1 MKYPT
6 RALVFLGLALCA
18 GMVFGQGLTTG
29 VLSGVVTD
37 ADNAVL
43 PGVNVEAVHTPTGT
57 RYSAQTGGDGRFSMQ
72 NVRPGPY
79 IVTVTLEGF
88 HPQEVTDPVV
98 TLGEAMVLAFRLE
111 LETVTETVTVV
122 GESNPLITPS
132 RTGNASNIST
142 GQIENLPNIDRGFN
156 SFARLNPFM
165 VPAAENEDPDAIS
178 VAGRSTRFNN
188 IQIDGAVNNDLF
200 GLADSGT
207 PGGQTETPPIS
218 LDAVAEMKLV
228 VADFDVR
235 NGGFTGGSIN
245 AITRNG
251 TNAFKGSVFYYS
263 LDDSLVGDGKEVLGE
278 PGVFDEEQYGFRIGG
293 PIMKDKVFFFA
304 NGEIGERNTATG
316 WSLDGSTGQCFGG
329 CDPFVQEQAARFKEI
344 LQSRYGFDPGPF
356 NELVRPTASDRW
368 FLRFDF
374 NAGTRHQIT
383 ARWNYVDAANLINRP
398 SSSTYEWDSE
408 AYDISNK
415 TNSLVAAVNSTFGS
429 NKFNEFRLTYQTV
442 EDRRP
447 PVSTFPWIEVE
458 DLNRDLGFFE
468 EFEAGSEPFS
478 VRNALDQNVIE
489 LTDNFTWLMGNHTL
503 TIGTHNEFFNF
514 DNLFIQNAFGAYEYR
529 DMAAFEAGLARRYRW
544 TFVNPGQS
552 ASQKFDVNQWGFY
565 GGDQWAVKSN
575 LTLTYGLRLDIPF
588 FPDEPSFNPFTVET
602 YGVSTSNM
610 PDGEQLWQP
619 RFGFNWDISNNGQQ
633 QLRGGLGVFAGRT
646 PYVWIS
652 NQYARTGI
660 EQTFVEATGAISFE
674 PDPFNQ
680 PPQDAIGS
688 ASFGEFNL
696 IDPNFKF
703 PQVMRY
709 NLAYDRQ
716 LPWWDLVGSA
726 ELIYTDSIEEIDY
739 KDLNI
744 TETGE
749 TVPFDGRPVFTR
761 VDSDVSGAYYIT
773 NTDQGESTNFAL
785 KLEKP
790 YRGGVWGFVS
800 FAYGDSQVV
809 NDGTS
814 SRAVSN
820 FQFNEQL
827 NPNDAVSAT
836 SDFSV
841 LHRFNFS
848 IAYRFNDN
856 GRWPTTVSAF
866 YNLQSGRPYSY
877 IYDDQPFPGTINGDR
892 YFDNDLFYVPAG
904 PDDVEITN
912 GTWEQLDAFIRSEE
926 CLNSKRGGIAERN
939 DCDSPWFHTL
949 DIHLAQDIPIKGTH
963 LQVTFDLLNFM
974 NLLDKEAGSVS
985 YANFNT
991 LDPVSYDGVNDAG
1004 KPIYT
1009 LDRVITDPDDNNK
1022 YDFHSLQSRWRAKW
1036 GIRWTF

>member
-18 GMVFGQGLTTG
+18 SLAFGQGLTTG

-43 PGVNVEAVHTPTGT
+43 PGVTVEAVHIDTGT
-57 RYSAQTGGDGRFSMQ
+57 RYSGQTGGDGQFSFQ

-79 IVTVTLEGF
+79 VVSASLEGF
-88 HPQEVTDPVV
+88 HPQEITDSIV
-98 TLGEAMVLAFRLE
+98 TLGETTVLSFRLE

-142 GQIENLPNIDRGFN
+142 GQIESLPNIDRGFN
-156 SFARLNPFM
+156 DFARLNPFM
-165 VPAAENEDPDAIS
+165 VPQAENEDPDAIS

-218 LDAVAEMKLV
+218 MDAVAEMKLV
-228 VADFDVR
+228 VADYDVR

-251 TNAFKGSVFYYS
+251 TNAFKGSVFYYA
-263 LDDSLVGDGKEVLGE
+263 LDQDLVGDGKEELGE
-278 PGVFDEEQYGFRIGG
+278 PGQFDEEQYGFRIGG
-293 PIMKDKVFFFA
+293 PMIKDKAFFFA

-316 WSLDGSTGQCFGG
+316 WSLDGASGQCFGG
-329 CDPFVQEQAARFKEI
+329 CDPFVQAQAARFKNI
-344 LQSRYGFDPGPF
+344 LQSRYGFDPGPL
-356 NELVRPTASDRW
+356 NELVRPTSSDRW

-374 NAGTRHQIT
+374 NAGTQHQIT

-398 SSSTYEWDSE
+398 GSSTYEWDSE
-408 AYDISNK
+408 GYDINNK

-447 PVSTFPWIEVE
+447 PVSVFPWIEVE
-458 DLNRDLGFFE
+458 DLNRDLGYFE

-514 DNLFIQNAFGAYEYR
+514 DNLFIQNAFGAYEFSNM
-529 DMAAFEAGLARRYRW
+529 DDFEAGTAWRYRW

-552 ASQKFDVNQWGFY
+552 ESQKFDVSQWGFY
-565 GGDQWAVKSN
+565 GGDQWAVKPN
-575 LTLTYGLRLDIPF
+575 LTLTYGLRVDIPF
-588 FPDEPSFNPFTVET
+588 FPDEPSYNQFTVDT
-602 YGVSTSNM
+602 YGVATNNM

-619 RFGFNWDISNNGQQ
+619 RFGFNWDVGNDGQQ

-660 EQTFVEATGAISFE
+660 EQTFVEARGEISFN
-674 PDPFNQ
+674 PDPFGQ
-680 PPQDAIGS
+680 PPEDAAGALS
-688 ASFGEFNL
+688 TGEFNL
-696 IDPNFKF
+696 IDPGFKF
-703 PQVMRY
+703 PQVVRY

-716 LPWWDLVGSA
+716 LPWWDLVGTA
-726 ELIYTDSIEEIDY
+726 ELIYTDSLEEIDY

-749 TVPFDGRPVFTR
+749 TIPFDGRPLFTR
-761 VDSDVSGAYYIT
+761 VDPDVSGAYFIT
-773 NTDQGESTNFAL
+773 NTDRGDSTNFAL

-790 YRGGVWGFVS
+790 YRGGMWGFVS
-800 FAYGDSQVV
+800 YAYGDSNVV

-820 FQFNEQL
+820 FQYNEQL
-827 NPNDAVSAT
+827 NPNDAIASR

-841 LHRFNFS
+841 EHRFNAS
-848 IAYRFNDN
+848 VAYRFNDN
-856 GRWPTTVSAF
+856 SRWPTTVSAF

-877 IYDDQPFPGTINGDR
+877 IYGSQNFRSINQDN
-892 YFDNDLFYVPAG
+892 YYSNDLLYVPAG

-912 GTWEQLDAFIRSEE
+912 GTWAELDAFISSEE
-926 CLNSKRGGIAERN
+926 CLNSNRGGIVKRN
-939 DCDSPWFHTL
+939 DCDAPWIHTL
-949 DIHLAQDIPIKGTH
+949 DIHLAQDIPIKNTH
-963 LQVTFDLLNFM
+963 IQVTFDILNFM
-974 NLLDKEAGSVS
+974 NLLDSESGSVS

-991 LDPVSYDGVNDAG
+991 LTPISYDGINDAG
-1004 KPIYT
+1004 KPIYE
-1009 LDRVITDPDDNNK
+1009 LDRVITDPDNNNK
-1022 YDFHSLQSRWRAKW
+1022 YDFHSLQSRWRMKW

>member
-18 GMVFGQGLTTG
+18 GLAFGQGLTTG
-29 VLSGVVTD
+29 VLTGVVTD

-43 PGVNVEAVHTPTGT
+43 PGVTVEAVHIDTGT
-57 RYSAQTGGDGRFSMQ
+57 RYSGQTGGDGQFSFQ

-79 IVTVTLEGF
+79 LVSASLEGF
-88 HPQEVTDPVV
+88 HPQEVADSTV
-98 TLGEAMVLAFRLE
+98 TLGETTVLSFRLE

-142 GQIENLPNIDRGFN
+142 GQIESLPNIDRGFN
-156 SFARLNPFM
+156 DFARLNPFM
-165 VPAAENEDPDAIS
+165 VPSAENEDPDAIS

-218 LDAVAEMKLV
+218 MDAVAEMKLV
-228 VADFDVR
+228 VADYDVR

-251 TNAFKGSVFYYS
+251 TNAFKGSVFYYA
-263 LDDSLVGDGKEVLGE
+263 LDQDLVGDGKEELGE
-278 PGVFDEEQYGFRIGG
+278 PGQFDEEQYGFRIGG
-293 PIMKDKVFFFA
+293 PMIKDKAFFFA

-316 WSLDGSTGQCFGG
+316 WSLDGASGQCFGG
-329 CDPFVQEQAARFKEI
+329 CDPYVQEQAARFKNI
-344 LQSRYGFDPGPF
+344 LQSRYGFDPGPLS
-356 NELVRPTASDRW
+356 ELVRPTSSDRW

-374 NAGTRHQIT
+374 NAGTQHQIT

-398 SSSTYEWDSE
+398 GSSTYEWDSE
-408 AYDISNK
+408 GYDINNK

-447 PVSTFPWIEVE
+447 PVSVFPWIEVE
-458 DLNRDLGFFE
+458 DLNRDLGYFE

-478 VRNALDQNVIE
+478 VRNALDQNVLE

-514 DNLFIQNAFGAYEYR
+514 DNLFIQNAFGAYEFSNM
-529 DMAAFEAGLARRYRW
+529 DDFEAGTAWRYRW
-544 TFVNPGQS
+544 TFVNEGQS
-552 ASQKFDVNQWGFY
+552 ESQKFDVNQWGFY
-565 GGDQWAVKSN
+565 GGDQWAVKPN
-575 LTLTYGLRLDIPF
+575 LTLTYGLRVDIPF
-588 FPDEPSFNPFTVET
+588 FPDEPSYNQFTVDT
-602 YGVSTSNM
+602 YGVATNNM

-619 RFGFNWDISNNGQQ
+619 RFGFNWDVGNDGQQ

-660 EQTFVEATGAISFE
+660 EQTFVEARGAISFN
-674 PDPFNQ
+674 PDPFGQ
-680 PPQDAIGS
+680 PPEDAAGALS
-688 ASFGEFNL
+688 TGEFNL
-696 IDPNFKF
+696 IDPGFKF
-703 PQVMRY
+703 PQVVRY

-716 LPWWDLVGSA
+716 LPWWDLVGTA
-726 ELIYTDSIEEIDY
+726 ELIYTDSLEEIDY

-744 TETGE
+744 TEAGE
-749 TVPFDGRPVFTR
+749 SIPFDGRPVFTR
-761 VDSDVSGAYYIT
+761 VDPDVSGAYYIT
-773 NTDQGESTNFAL
+773 NTDRGDSTNFAL

-790 YRGGVWGFVS
+790 YRGGMWGFVS
-800 FAYGDSQVV
+800 YAYGDSNVV

-820 FQFNEQL
+820 FQYNEQL
-827 NPNDAVSAT
+827 NPNDAIASR

-841 LHRFNFS
+841 EHRFNAS
-848 IAYRFNDN
+848 VAYRFNDN
-856 GRWPTTVSAF
+856 SRWPTTVSAF

-877 IYDDQPFPGTINGDR
+877 IYGSQNFRSINQDN
-892 YFDNDLFYVPAG
+892 YYSNDLVYVPAG

-912 GTWEQLDAFIRSEE
+912 GTWAELDAFISSEE
-926 CLNSKRGGIAERN
+926 CLNSKRGGIVKRN
-939 DCDSPWFHTL
+939 DCDAPWFHTL
-949 DIHLAQDIPIKGTH
+949 DIHLAQDIPIKNTH
-963 LQVTFDLLNFM
+963 IQVTFDILNFM
-974 NLLDKEAGSVS
+974 NLLDSEAGSVS

-991 LDPVSYDGVNDAG
+991 LTPISYDGINDAG
-1004 KPIYT
+1004 KPIYE
-1009 LDRVITDPDDNNK
+1009 LDRVITDPDNNNK
-1022 YDFHSLQSRWRAKW
+1022 YDFHSLQSRWRMKW

>member
-18 GMVFGQGLTTG
+18 SLAFGQGLTTG

-43 PGVNVEAVHTPTGT
+43 PGVTVEAVHIDTGT
-57 RYSAQTGGDGRFSMQ
+57 RYSGQTGGDGQFSFQ

-79 IVTVTLEGF
+79 VVSASLEGF
-88 HPQEVTDPVV
+88 HPQEITDSIV
-98 TLGEAMVLAFRLE
+98 TLGETTVLSFRLE

-142 GQIENLPNIDRGFN
+142 GQIESLPNIDRGFN
-156 SFARLNPFM
+156 DFARLNPFM
-165 VPAAENEDPDAIS
+165 VPQAENEDPDAIS

-218 LDAVAEMKLV
+218 MDAVAEMKLV
-228 VADFDVR
+228 VADYDVR

-251 TNAFKGSVFYYS
+251 TNAFKGSVFYYA
-263 LDDSLVGDGKEVLGE
+263 LDQDLVGDGKEELGE
-278 PGVFDEEQYGFRIGG
+278 PGQFDEEQYGFRIGG
-293 PIMKDKVFFFA
+293 PMIKDKAFFFA

-316 WSLDGSTGQCFGG
+316 WSLDGASGQCFGG
-329 CDPFVQEQAARFKEI
+329 CDPFVQAQAARFKNI
-344 LQSRYGFDPGPF
+344 LQSRYGFDPGPL
-356 NELVRPTASDRW
+356 NELVRPTSSDRW

-374 NAGTRHQIT
+374 NAGTQHQIT

-398 SSSTYEWDSE
+398 GSSTYEWDSE
-408 AYDISNK
+408 GYDINNK

-447 PVSTFPWIEVE
+447 PVSVFPWIEVE
-458 DLNRDLGFFE
+458 DLNRDLGYFE

-514 DNLFIQNAFGAYEYR
+514 DNLFIQNAFGAYEFSNM
-529 DMAAFEAGLARRYRW
+529 DDFEAGTAWRYRW

-552 ASQKFDVNQWGFY
+552 ESQKFDVSQWGFY
-565 GGDQWAVKSN
+565 GGDQWAVKPN
-575 LTLTYGLRLDIPF
+575 LTLTYGLRVDIPF
-588 FPDEPSFNPFTVET
+588 FPDEPSYNQFTVDT
-602 YGVSTSNM
+602 YGVATNNM

-619 RFGFNWDISNNGQQ
+619 RFGFNWDVGNDGQQ

-660 EQTFVEATGAISFE
+660 EQTFVEARGEISFN
-674 PDPFNQ
+674 PDPFGQ
-680 PPQDAIGS
+680 PPEDAAGALS
-688 ASFGEFNL
+688 TGEFNL
-696 IDPNFKF
+696 IDPGFKF
-703 PQVMRY
+703 PQVVRY

-716 LPWWDLVGSA
+716 LPWWDLVGTA
-726 ELIYTDSIEEIDY
+726 ELIYTDSLEEIDY

-749 TVPFDGRPVFTR
+749 TIPFDGRPLFTR
-761 VDSDVSGAYYIT
+761 VDPDVSGAYFIT
-773 NTDQGESTNFAL
+773 NTDRGDSTNFAL

-790 YRGGVWGFVS
+790 YRGGMWGFVS
-800 FAYGDSQVV
+800 YAYGDSNVV

-820 FQFNEQL
+820 FQYNEQL
-827 NPNDAVSAT
+827 NPNDAIASR

-841 LHRFNFS
+841 EHRFNAS
-848 IAYRFNDN
+848 VAYRFNDN
-856 GRWPTTVSAF
+856 SRWPTTVSAF

-877 IYDDQPFPGTINGDR
+877 IYGSQNFRSINQDN
-892 YFDNDLFYVPAG
+892 YYSNDLLYVPAG

-912 GTWEQLDAFIRSEE
+912 GTWAELDAFISSEE
-926 CLNSKRGGIAERN
+926 CLNSNRGGIVKRN
-939 DCDSPWFHTL
+939 DCDAPWIHTL
-949 DIHLAQDIPIKGTH
+949 DIHLAQDIPIKNTH
-963 LQVTFDLLNFM
+963 IQVTFDILNFM
-974 NLLDKEAGSVS
+974 NLLDRNAGSVS

-991 LDPVSYDGVNDAG
+991 LTPISYDGINDAG
-1004 KPIYT
+1004 KPIYE
-1009 LDRVITDPDDNNK
+1009 LDRVITDPDNNNK
-1022 YDFHSLQSRWRAKW
+1022 YDFHSLQSRWRMKW

>member
-43 PGVNVEAVHTPTGT
+43 PGVSVEAVHIDTGT
-57 RYSAQTGGDGRFSMQ
+57 RYSGQTGADGRFSFQ
-72 NVRPGPY
+72 NVRPGSY
-79 IVTVTLEGF
+79 IVTTALEGF

-98 TLGEAMVLAFRLE
+98 ALGEATVLSFRLE

-132 RTGNASNIST
+132 RTGNASNVST
-142 GQIENLPNIDRGFN
+142 QQIQSLPNIDRGFN
-156 SFARLNPFM
+156 DFARLNPFM
-165 VPAAENEDPDAIS
+165 VPQAENEDPDAIS

-218 LDAVAEMKLV
+218 MDAIQEIKLV

-263 LDDSLVGDGKEVLGE
+263 LDSDLVGSGKEELGE
-278 PGVFDEEQYGFRIGG
+278 PGTFDEEQYGFRIGG
-293 PIMKDKVFFFA
+293 PIKKDKIFFFA
-304 NGEIGERNTATG
+304 NGEVGERNSATG
-316 WSLDGSTGQCFGG
+316 WSLDGASGQCFGG
-329 CDPFVQEQAARFKEI
+329 CDPFVQAEAARFKNI
-344 LQSRYGFDPGPF
+344 LQSEYSFNPGEF
-356 NELVRPTASDRW
+356 SELVRPTSSDRW

-374 NAGTRHQIT
+374 NAGTQHQIT

-398 SSSTYEWDSE
+398 GSSTYEWDSE
-408 AYDISNK
+408 AYDITDV

-458 DLNRDLGFFE
+458 DLNRDLGYFE

-503 TIGTHNEFFNF
+503 TFGTHNEFFNF
-514 DNLFIQNAFGAYEYR
+514 DNLFIQNAYGSYEFR
-529 DMAAFEAGLARRYRW
+529 TMDDFAEGIAWRYRW

-552 ASQKFDVNQWGFY
+552 DSQKFDVNQWGFY
-565 GGDQWAVKSN
+565 GGDQWAVKPN
-575 LTLTYGLRLDIPF
+575 LTLTYGLRVDIPF
-588 FPDEPSFNPFTVET
+588 FPDEPSANPFTEET
-602 YGVSTSNM
+602 YGVATNNM

-619 RFGFNWDISNNGQQ
+619 RFGFNWDIGNDGQQ

-660 EQTFVEATGAISFE
+660 EQTFIEATGAIRFN
-674 PDPFNQ
+674 PDPFGQ
-680 PPQDAIGS
+680 PPEDAVGS

-696 IDPNFKF
+696 IDPGFKF

-716 LPWWDLVGSA
+716 LPWSNLVGSA
-726 ELIYTDSIEEIDY
+726 ELIYTDSIEEVDY

-749 TVPFDGRPVFTR
+749 TISFDGRPLFTR
-761 VDSDVSGAYYIT
+761 VDPDVSGAYYIT
-773 NTDQGESTNFAL
+773 NTDRGDSTNFAL

-790 YRGGVWGFVS
+790 YRGGLWGYVS
-800 FAYGDSQVV
+800 YAYGDSNVV

-820 FQFNEQL
+820 FQYNEQL
-827 NPNDAVSAT
+827 NPNDAIAST

-841 LHRFNFS
+841 EHRFNLTLS
-848 IAYRFNDN
+848 YRFNDG
-856 GRWPTTVSAF
+856 GRWPTTISGF
-866 YNLQSGRPYSY
+866 YNLQSGRPYTY
-877 IYDDQPFPGTINGDR
+877 IYGSQNFRSINQDN
-892 YFDNDLFYVPAG
+892 YYSNDLLYVPAG
-904 PDDVEITN
+904 PDDVVLSN
-912 GTWEQLDAFIRSEE
+912 GTWADLDAFISSEE
-926 CLNSKRGGIAERN
+926 CLNSKRGGIVDRN
-939 DCDSPWFHTL
+939 DCAAPWFETL
-949 DIHLAQDIPIKGTH
+949 DIHLAQDIPIKNTNI
-963 LQVTFDLLNFM
+963 QVTFDILNVM
-974 NLLDKEAGSVS
+974 NLLDSEAGSVS
-985 YANFNT
+985 YAAFNT
-991 LDPVSYDGVNDAG
+991 LSPISYDGITDDG
-1004 KPIYT
+1004 KPIYG
-1009 LDRVITDPDDNNK
+1009 LSRVITDPDDNNK
-1022 YDFHSLQSRWRAKW
+1022 YDFHSLQSRWRMKW
-1036 GIRWTF
+1036 GIRWSF

>member
-6 RALVFLGLALCA
+6 RAMVFLGLALCA
-18 GMVFGQGLTTG
+18 GLAFGQGLTTG

-43 PGVNVEAVHTPTGT
+43 PGVSIEAVHAPTGT
-57 RYSAQTGGDGRFSMQ
+57 RYSSQTGGDGRFNLQ

-79 IVTVTLEGF
+79 IVTVSLEGF
-88 HPQEVTDPVV
+88 HPQEATDATVS
-98 TLGEAMVLAFRLE
+98 LGEATRLSFRLE
-111 LETVTETVTVV
+111 LATVTETVTVV
-122 GESNPLITPS
+122 GESNPLISPS
-132 RTGNASNIST
+132 RTGNASNITT

-156 SFARLNPFM
+156 DFARLNPFM
-165 VPAAENEDPDAIS
+165 VPSAENEDPEAIS

-218 LDAVAEMKLV
+218 LDAILEIKLV
-228 VADFDVR
+228 VADYDVR

-245 AITRNG
+245 AITRSG
-251 TNAFKGSVFYYS
+251 TNAYKGSVFYYS
-263 LDDSLVGDGKEVLGE
+263 LDESLVGDGTDVLGE
-278 PGVFDEEQYGFRIGG
+278 PGIFDEEQYGFRIGG
-293 PIMKDKVFFFA
+293 PIKQDKVFFFA
-304 NGEIGERNTATG
+304 NGEISSRNTATG
-316 WSLDGSTGQCFGG
+316 WSLDGSSGQCFGG
-329 CDPFVQEQAARFKEI
+329 CDPFVQEQAVRFQNI
-344 LQSRYGFDPGPF
+344 LQSKYGFDPGPL
-356 NELVRPTASDRW
+356 NELVRPTDSDRF

-374 NAGTRHQIT
+374 NVGDQHQIT

-408 AYDISNK
+408 AYDIIDK
-415 TNSLVAAVNSTFGS
+415 TNSLVAAINSTFGS
-429 NKFNEFRLTYQTV
+429 NKFNEFRLTYQTI

-447 PVSTFPWIEVE
+447 AVSTFPWIEVE
-458 DLNRDLGFFE
+458 DLDRALGFDE

-478 VRNALDQNVIE
+478 TRNALDQDVIE

-503 TIGTHNEFFNF
+503 TIGTHNEFFSF
-514 DNLFIQNAFGAYEYR
+514 DNLFIQNAYGSYEFS
-529 DMAAFEAGLARRYRW
+529 DMDAFELGIARRYRW
-544 TFVNPGQS
+544 TFVNEGQS
-552 ASQKFDVNQWGFY
+552 DSQQFDVNQWGFY

-575 LTLTYGLRLDIPF
+575 LTLTYGLRVDIPF
-588 FPDEPSFNPFTVET
+588 FPDEPSFNQFTVDT
-602 YGVSTSNM
+602 YGVATNNM

-660 EQTFVEATGAISFE
+660 EQSFIEATGAIPFD
-674 PDPFNQ
+674 PDPFGQ
-680 PPQDAIGS
+680 PPEGTIGGV
-688 ASFGEFNL
+688 SFGEFNL
-696 IDPNFKF
+696 IDPNFTF

-716 LPWWDLVGSA
+716 LPWFDLVGSA
-726 ELIYTDSIEEIDY
+726 ELIYTDSIEEVDF

-744 TETGE
+744 VETGE
-749 TVPFDGRPVFTR
+749 TIPFDGRPIFTR
-761 VDSDVSGAYYIT
+761 VDSDVSGAYFIT
-773 NTDQGESTNFAL
+773 NTDRGESTNFAL
-785 KLEKP
+785 KLERP
-790 YRGGVWGFVS
+790 YRGGLWGFVS
-800 FAYGDSQVV
+800 YAYGDSQVV

-827 NPNDAVSAT
+827 NPNDAQAST

-841 LHRFNFS
+841 EHRFNLS
-848 IAYRFNDN
+848 LAYRFNDG

-866 YNLQSGRPYSY
+866 YNLQSGLPYTY
-877 IYDDQPFPGTINGDR
+877 IYGSQNYRSINQDNYYG
-892 YFDNDLFYVPAG
+892 NDLLYVPAG
-904 PDDVEITN
+904 PNDVEITN
-912 GTWEQLDAFIRSEE
+912 GTWAQLDAFISSEE

-939 DCDSPWFHTL
+939 DCDAPWFHTL
-949 DIHLAQDIPIKGTH
+949 DIHIAQDIPIKGTN
-963 LQVTFDLLNFM
+963 LQFTFDILNFM
-974 NLLDKEAGSVS
+974 NLLDKEAGSRS
-985 YANFNT
+985 YASFNT
-991 LDPVSYDGVNDAG
+991 LTPIAYEGINDAG

-1009 LDRVITDPDDNNK
+1009 LSRVITDPENNNK
-1022 YDFHSLQSRWRAKW
+1022 YDLHSLSSRWRAKW